1 MCVCVCGCARA
12 CVCVCRALVCVCACV
27 LVCVCVCGSRAGD
40 FRPRVRPDPTSDG
53 GWTMCQKPFSL
64 NAKRNNGHKPKTL
77 NPKRR
82 IWGNN
87 RQTIVQCASGHSP
100 LLLDPSLLPPPSPLL
115 VAPFSPPAP
124 PPTTRS
130 RTTHIVGVAR
140 LKCLPVFAAL
150 CHVVCAL
157 VGSAVSQPGTAGV
170 VSDAGRQPIEGCAG
184 IARTSAE
191 VREER
196 RVLGGLCEPPKAAMR
211 LCGRIPSVQRGR
223 FWLVG
228 SEVVTVG
235 CLAISEVSCVHT
247 YMTLRR
253 HTGKAFCA
261 CVLAG
266 RAGGRGMG

>member
-1 MCVCVCGCARA
+1 M
-12 CVCVCRALVCVCACV
+12 
-27 LVCVCVCGSRAGD
+27 
-40 FRPRVRPDPTSDG
+40 
-53 GWTMCQKPFSL
+53 
-64 NAKRNNGHKPKTL
+64 
-77 NPKRR
+77 
-82 IWGNN
+82 
-87 RQTIVQCASGHSP
+87 
-100 LLLDPSLLPPPSPLL
+100 
-115 VAPFSPPAP
+115 
-124 PPTTRS
+124 
-130 RTTHIVGVAR
+130 
-140 LKCLPVFAAL
+140 KCLPVFATL

-157 VGSAVSQPGTAGV
+157 VGSAVSQPGAAGV
-170 VSDAGRQPIEGCAG
+170 VSDAGRQPIEGCAE

-191 VREER
+191 DREER